1 MARGDAETVI
11 QTANAYRSD
20 KVAQATGESAQFA
33 SRQGAYAQAK
43 DITRLRLYL
52 EAVEKVL
59 PGARK
64 FVLDA
69 AVQLQTT
76 DLWFPG
82 AASGGTQTFTLQP

>member
-1 MARGDAETVI
+1 MARGDAEKTI
-11 QTANAYRSD
+11 QAANAYRVE
-20 KVAQATGESAQFA
+20 KLALATGDAALFT
-33 SRQGAYAQAK
+33 SRQGAYAASPEV
-43 DITRLRLYL
+43 TRLRLYL

-69 AVQLQTT
+69 AVRLQTT

-82 AASGGTQTFTLQP
+82 PNGAQTFPAQP